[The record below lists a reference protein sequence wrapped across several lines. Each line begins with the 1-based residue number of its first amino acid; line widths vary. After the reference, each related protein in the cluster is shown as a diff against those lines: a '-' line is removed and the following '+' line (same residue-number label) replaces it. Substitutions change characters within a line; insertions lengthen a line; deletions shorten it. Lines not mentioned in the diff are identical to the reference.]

1 MTENWQVF
9 HTYVKDS
16 DDKVDQISIDEQN
29 RRYVLDRNVSDL
41 VIDSESEGGNC
52 INSID
57 VSRFVFEIIVE
68 AVREKGFTELKE

>member
-41 VIDSESEGGNC
+41 VIDSELEGGNC

-68 AVREKGFTELKE
+68 AVREKGFKELKE

>member
-29 RRYVLDRNVSDL
+29 RCYVLDRNVSDL
-41 VIDSESEGGNC
+41 VIDSEDE
-52 INSID
+52 D
-57 VSRFVFEIIVE
+57 VFNRC
-68 AVREKGFTELKE
+68 

>member
-68 AVREKGFTELKE
+68 AVREKGFKELKE

>member
-68 AVREKGFTELKE
+68 AVREKRFKELKE